1 MIEFDNTL
9 GQIFLEGFW
18 KILKEKRLNT
28 QTAVSIQGKGNR
40 SGNLDSA
47 STRVIPHWGKFF
59 SKLKNYEEE
68 LVRDSGS

>member
-9 GQIFLEGFW
+9 GQIFRKGFQ

-28 QTAVSIQGKGNR
+28 RTAVSIQGKRDR
-40 SGNLDSA
+40 SRNLDSA
-47 STRVIPHWGKFF
+47 LTCVIPHWGKFF

-68 LVRDSGS
+68 LVRDLGS

>member
-1 MIEFDNTL
+1 LTTHWGKFFER
-9 GQIFLEGFW
+9 GFE
-18 KILKEKRLNT
+18 KLKEKRLNT
-28 QTAVSIQGKGNR
+28 QTAVSIQGKGNI

>member
-9 GQIFLEGFW
+9 GQIFRKEFW

-28 QTAVSIQGKGNR
+28 RTAVLIQGKGDR
-40 SGNLDSA
+40 SENLDST

-59 SKLKNYEEE
+59 SKLKNCEEE
-68 LVRDSGS
+68 LVRELGS